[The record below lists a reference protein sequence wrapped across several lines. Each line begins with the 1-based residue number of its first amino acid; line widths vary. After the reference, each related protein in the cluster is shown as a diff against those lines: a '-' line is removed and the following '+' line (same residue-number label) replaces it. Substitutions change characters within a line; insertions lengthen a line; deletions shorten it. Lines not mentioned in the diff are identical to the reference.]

1 MKQKFDLFGVL
12 EFLDLRSLQVR
23 EVFLDEPEL
32 LKELDRNAGWLLP
45 QWMTGAYK
53 DQDHAALI
61 SRFNEIANPGWY
73 SLQKHPELQLKLL
86 ALCGL
91 GRKVKHKFTK
101 LRSNPT
107 MDKLTELLLQVYPD
121 IRQEEVE
128 LWVRQNDR
136 DDLIELATRLGYQT
150 EEQEALLK
158 AYDGVKDS

>member
-12 EFLDLRSLQVR
+12 EFLDERSLQVR
-23 EVFLDEPEL
+23 EVFLDDPEG

-61 SRFNEIANPGWY
+61 SRFNEVANPGWY
-73 SLQKHPELQLKLL
+73 GFQKHPELQLKLL

-91 GRKVKHKFTK
+91 GRKVKHKFIK
-101 LRSNPT
+101 PRSSPST
-107 MDKLTELLLQVYPD
+107 DKITELLSLVYPD

-128 LWVRQNDR
+128 LWLRQNDR
-136 DDLIELATRLGYQT
+136 DDLIDLAVRLGYQT

-158 AYDGVKDS
+158 AYDGVTGS